1 MKKFTCLIL
10 TLTLT
15 LCSFGVFA
23 DDVSEPETPAGS
35 LNSEAAEQAVPDS
48 GAADEAVVE
57 NEAGND
63 SVDNSG
69 DEIDRDNSD
78 SQNEKEP
85 ETEPETE
92 TDKNSG
98 TDNDK
103 NDDESKGGNWAP
115 GPMFTTGDMEARA
128 KDNTQVIR
136 GEDYDDVYDYN
147 VEYTAEFTANIKNS
161 QTAAQ
166 LSSDG
171 NITATYYGIS
181 VSCKGKDGTPKVGRN
196 IKLLRLQQRNT

>member
-63 SVDNSG
+63 S
-69 DEIDRDNSD
+69 
-78 SQNEKEP
+78 
-85 ETEPETE
+85 E